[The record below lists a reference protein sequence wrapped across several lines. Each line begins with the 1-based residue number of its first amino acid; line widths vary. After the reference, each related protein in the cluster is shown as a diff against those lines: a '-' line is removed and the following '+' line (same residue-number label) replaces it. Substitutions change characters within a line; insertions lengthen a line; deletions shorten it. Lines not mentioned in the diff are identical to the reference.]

1 MSDAD
6 DEPEARPAL
15 LRTEP
20 DDEREEHG
28 PGGMDD
34 IPDEPLEES
43 KDPGGMAA
51 IPDADPPNR
60 ESHDDED

>member
-1 MSDAD
+1 MSDA
-6 DEPEARPAL
+6 
-15 LRTEP
+15 

-34 IPDEPLEES
+34 IPDEPLEDS

-60 ESHDDED
+60 ETPNRESHDDKD